1 VLASEDQIECY
12 VASGKKT
19 FHSQKMEFHLE
30 TGVPM
35 ELKEVSGRTP
45 EERLGELGFELPPVP
60 HAVADYVTHTQIG
73 QVIYTSGMLPW
84 IGGELRFTGTMGKDL
99 ELEQGYQAF
108 QLSALNGIAL
118 LKSIVGDLSRIR
130 RIHRLEGTGAAT
142 PEFTDMPVAMNG
154 ASHLVNRVFA
164 EKGVHSRM
172 IYSNP
177 SMPIDCATLVVF
189 WAEVEE

>member
-35 ELKEVSGRTP
+35 ELK
-45 EERLGELGFELPPVP
+45 
-60 HAVADYVTHTQIG
+60 HTQIG
-73 QVIYTSGMLPW
+73 QIIYTSGMLPW

-164 EKGVHSRM
+164 RLRDARGV
-172 IYSNP
+172 
-177 SMPIDCATLVVF
+177 LGGG
-189 WAEVEE
+189 